1 MGATINNVGHGSQKR
16 TDEMNSLAVSY
27 LGKPLHFLA
36 SLLWATLSRLLTL
49 FLRRNRQADDQAT
62 TFDKSKPPAPR
73 QALVRLKNLPQSE
86 EYFINKRGSVI
97 HFRSYLPRSADA
109 IKAVVFFSHGYG
121 AHCNSPRK
129 HQMGLAMPEQG
140 LCMYQIDLEGH
151 GYSSGERAYIED
163 YNHWVDDYRQL
174 LELVAVDGV
183 DSSQYAPSEAGGGAA
198 GVPPHFIA
206 ASAAHRK
213 RLREV
218 PIFIAGES
226 LGGALS
232 ILLGLS
238 LQESNHPLLP
248 RFKGEVLVAPAIK
261 GNPPP
266 SMLVAALRHF
276 VVPLVP
282 KWQIPSCLESV
293 NRPEMC
299 VLEADERRHA
309 NHDVLG
315 YPGGLGWGGN
325 MRFRTGLNL
334 IDLTA
339 EVSRRLEH
347 VKFPFLIMHDPGDSI
362 VQFDSSKELT
372 YRASTPHGS
381 PRGREL
387 RPMKGWLHCLLTNC
401 PEITIQHL
409 QDWVLY
415 QTALHTGGVQ
425 EAPAA
430 VTGGGSR
437 GRGRI
442 TKRDQ
447 PHVTRKTVAEVAV
460 PATAVAAADELAVCP
475 SHDPR
480 SDSGSVG
487 RPKGFNIGVA
497 RDGHAADGGH
507 AGSPALSVVLGSSSS
522 SSAIATLEGEYAGSP
537 DLPPVRFSAATAGSV
552 LDSYGSGSSFP
563 VAAGGAAHNT
573 SAPAKTEEPT
583 EASHKLLDFFPKTAA
598 AAAVAAAALTAGAAV
613 AGDGGETGAT
623 ASIDHLSPA
632 RHSSQSEIMQG
643 DVPHAGVRV
652 EEHGDATIPGGV
664 NVPGIVAGRGEVEG
678 GADSSLVGDL
688 NIDSPSTVAGTLL
701 SNDGEVASGVID
713 VAATTAGAAAAAR

>member
-1 MGATINNVGHGSQKR
+1 
-16 TDEMNSLAVSY
+16 MNILAVSY

-36 SLLWATLSRLLTL
+36 SLLWAALSRLISL
-49 FLRRNRQADDQAT
+49 FIRHNQEVVDRAAT
-62 TFDKSKPPAPR
+62 TFNVNKPAPPAPR
-73 QALVRLKNLPQSE
+73 QPLVRLKNLPQSE
-86 EYFINKRGSVI
+86 EYFINKRGHVI
-97 HFRSYLPRSADA
+97 HFRSYVPESADA
-109 IKAVVFFSHGYG
+109 IKAVVLFSHGYG

-140 LCMYQIDLEGH
+140 LCMYQMDLQGH
-151 GYSSGERAYIED
+151 GYSGGERAYIED

-174 LELVAVDGV
+174 LELVAGDGM
-183 DSSQYAPSEAGGGAA
+183 DASHSTSSEAGDEAA
-198 GVPPHFIA
+198 GVPPHFFT
-206 ASAAHRK
+206 ASEAHRK

-248 RFKGEVLVAPAIK
+248 RFKGQVLVAPAIK

-266 SMLVAALRHF
+266 AMLVAALRHF

-282 KWQIPSCLESV
+282 RWQIPSCLESV

-299 VLEADERRHA
+299 VLEVDERRHA

-362 VQFDSSKELT
+362 VQFDSSKELA

-401 PEITIQHL
+401 PEIAIQHL

-415 QTALHTGGVQ
+415 QTALHSGGMRQ
-425 EAPAA
+425 GPGATA
-430 VTGGGSR
+430 GGGSL
-437 GRGRI
+437 GCGRI
-442 TKRDQ
+442 TRREQ
-447 PHVTRKTVAEVAV
+447 VSRKTVSEAP
-460 PATAVAAADELAVCP
+460 PATDEVDGS
-475 SHDPR
+475 SHEGC
-480 SDSGSVG
+480 SDSGNPG
-487 RPKGFNIGVA
+487 RSAVFDVGVA
-497 RDGHAADGGH
+497 LRGGAGGGH
-507 AGSPALSVVLGSSSS
+507 AVSSSQAQGVVNC
-522 SSAIATLEGEYAGSP
+522 SSAGATTEGDFASP
-537 DLPPVRFSAATAGSV
+537 GLPPVRFSAATDGSV
-552 LDSYGSGSSFP
+552 LGSYGSGTTFP
-563 VAAGGAAHNT
+563 AAAGGPARNASSSSPATAEHHHRETSHN
-573 SAPAKTEEPT
+573 
-583 EASHKLLDFFPKTAA
+583 LLDFFPKTAA
-598 AAAVAAAALTAGAAV
+598 AAAVAAAAITAGAAV
-613 AGDGGETGAT
+613 TGDGGEAGA
-623 ASIDHLSPA
+623 AGNLDHLPPVRQGSQPEMMQVGVHPA
-632 RHSSQSEIMQG
+632 E
-643 DVPHAGVRV
+643 VRV
-652 EEHGDATIPGGV
+652 GEHDEAELPGGV
-664 NVPGIVAGRGEVEG
+664 FAPGRGGAEG
-678 GADSSLVGDL
+678 GSDSSLVGDL
-688 NIDSPSTVAGTLL
+688 NIDSPSTVAGILL
-701 SNDGEVASGVID
+701 GNEEEVTGGQVD
-713 VAATTAGAAAAAR
+713 VAATAAAAGAAAPEVGKLAARRSKFV